1 MKLNLFAIICLL
13 WYLAGKSIFNFNL
26 CFCLYISVILVL
38 WFYENL
44 DQKDILCRRIEEI
57 YTRESSPFD
66 QIQRL

>member
-38 WFYENL
+38 WFYESL
-44 DQKDILCRRIEEI
+44 DKKDILCRRIEEI
-57 YTRESSPFD
+57 YS
-66 QIQRL
+66 